1 MNPVDNILFCLLG
14 IAVVYSCGLTLSKIK
29 RDLRRQ
35 RELNLQVVPA
45 VEVVEAHATVP

>member
-14 IAVVYSCGLTLSKIK
+14 IAVVYICGLTLSKIK
-29 RDLRRQ
+29 RDLRR

-45 VEVVEAHATVP
+45 VEVVEAHAAVP